1 MKVRE
6 RRILAMI
13 LCFAM
18 ILSGFSNLSLPVM
31 AKETSSAT
39 VTDAEEEN
47 ESAETVEQG
56 EKQKESKKETK
67 KETEKEKEASKS
79 EETVKASDTDA
90 KDASKKKSAKKN
102 KDDEKDLEVE
112 IDGIK
117 VFVVDKKNVLPE
129 GAYIEVEKLE
139 DKDALKLAKEAAGKT
154 EDNVELVRDA
164 IGVDITFYDADDNKF
179 EPSKDVEVNI
189 DVKEYRKLE
198 IEDKY
203 TNPSYDVLH
212 IPDKGD
218 PEFIEDA
225 KVDEEGA
232 VFESDDFS
240 PYIITASPIDLTKIN
255 AANVQAGFS
264 DYSPYIKTHK
274 LTVDN
279 QEILD
284 GDTIEPTKQFKL
296 EMSFNMKLSDM
307 STNITDSTDGL
318 HYYFPLPD
326 HISIGDKGSADSQI
340 PLYNSRNVQIGT
352 YYIKADAKNGDV
364 MYVTFPGFYDDVTT
378 YFELSA
384 SWSDTDD
391 KDSIQVPWGKDV
403 DTYFINRTSLI
414 ITKDQTRARRG
425 DDGITRNV
433 FHITIKAKDDM
444 NDVKD
449 VDFKDEMTSQHFILD
464 PEGVTGDDGKKY
476 AFKITSYD
484 KDGVVVGTPEVKP
497 ASVAKTSDA
506 GTNGTKTSVEI
517 KGLTVPKGGKI
528 VVEYAAYIPR
538 EDKRDMDN
546 NAESDTLENT
556 AAASHPVTNKET
568 GKVEH
573 PWITSKVTDNL
584 IYKKQ
589 WILKDASDKN
599 LVKVTDTDNTE
610 YIAMD
615 YDVEVNPLREYTMGG
630 ALIRDVISNSF
641 YSADDIKYTNV
652 TYDIKNLANEK
663 PYVTKTVKANT
674 ATTRELSWVP
684 LSKDVYDDLCSKID
698 VKHPLGALGRLQND
712 SALAGTRSALQSAIS
727 AAGYSFSGDYSDYI
741 FTDNECHEFVWL
753 VPEDEDD
760 PDRPGDKIVGT
771 YKLHYHTISGL
782 GVGSFANSASLRYRD
797 MDPVIFGAVGY
808 PGDYSLKDR
817 KIEAKKY
824 NEGVY
829 LGNDGNYYV
838 DWTIT
843 VAVPADSR
851 GWEDIMLID
860 EFPRYVVG
868 SGDDTIIYSDWLKGL
883 AAPNYDSMNSGV
895 FQFSTD
901 SKRNDVKAIVNR
913 ARVGLDNGYWNGYSE
928 TMTSNYMNGYFVSVP
943 DEEWIDKLSRWN
955 AEAFVATIA
964 SKGTHYSGKD
974 LAAGQFIAET
984 DGTDWTSVVK
994 KGDTGTIN
1002 SYTIYL
1008 GDFPGTEDTEGY
1020 DVKIK
1025 YTTMVNPLL
1034 VERLPDILKDKGEDV
1049 AVLTNTADVF
1059 HSYVKRDG
1067 EGNILGRALMQGGT
1081 SEGWVGKLQSSYWI
1095 GGGDADDCIIKDKV
1109 SDYDGKTGLVSY
1121 KSSLNKNKQLIAH
1134 KNVYTIQDAMN
1145 VPGVLYKNINL
1156 KFPSDVN
1163 GGAAI
1168 ITNGKVVDA
1177 YKNDV
1182 KIEVSSAKDSSN
1194 KLTITFD
1201 NAGGKFQ
1208 DAAGKVAQL
1217 VLTYDVD
1224 FKSNSVPTDVTLNNS
1239 IVLSERMPNADG
1251 ETFSTK
1257 LIDQAEVEYT
1267 IDKALDKTLDKDNLP
1282 SEKNNFTATYSIIV
1296 DPTSANAKELADMA
1310 VGDTF
1315 TVKDTMG
1322 SNMDLILKSVKVS
1335 MIEKGAA
1342 TDITKDCQRSYNST
1356 SRILQ
1361 VKVPKKSATA
1371 SYKIEYQVNV
1381 THLSKDGETYLRNKA
1396 EILGT
1401 TVKKEDDNERIS
1413 IFNSSESSDA
1423 STNMIRINKY
1433 DMDNISASVDAT
1445 FDIYKYDNGWKCL
1458 TSGADKIYADDFPI
1472 STTNGKV
1479 VITNMIPDNQPHRLI
1494 EVDTWYKLVERSTSK
1509 GYTVNGEP
1517 LYYYVSVD
1525 GAVHKNAPSG
1535 VDNYVIANLIT
1546 GKKESEI
1553 EEDALPT
1560 LLFGNKKTGLRV
1572 EKTDKGTGAVLKG
1585 VEFSLY
1591 KDADAKQLI
1600 EAQTTDDAGIA
1611 EFSSLTVLDANGSGT
1626 VYLKETATVP
1636 THLIDENIYEITFEN
1651 GNVTN
1656 AVSVSDS
1663 SKKLGIDTNGAL
1675 SKVTVKDIS
1684 VTNKLIIEK
1693 KVNSK
1698 SAKYKNDEFEF
1709 VINLTDADGKTLT
1722 GTFESHKFAAD
1733 GTANPIAEPYKSG
1746 DTIKLKDG
1754 EKFEIDKL
1762 PTDTKY
1768 TVSERTPADYT
1779 PTIEVT
1785 DTVGGDRKKV
1795 YGSNTSGT
1803 VEQGSADDLLF
1814 NNTRRTS
1821 LIVTKSATKKSD
1833 KSALKIPDGHTVTIR
1848 SNNIHTGKIWA
1859 IAKYNATSEKYECE
1873 YLVDD
1878 AMKFYTTTEDGSD
1891 IVGGFR
1897 ITGIDYTSNLAVV
1910 ESNADIPGYSYKLV
1924 NADGYNANGVWAT
1937 DSSDDRTLV
1946 LNNVY
1951 DELFADVNITAE
1963 KTLLGKTLEDEEFS
1977 FAIYQHDG
1985 SGYGRQIKAGVK
1997 NNQAGKIDFGRISYS
2012 LEDLGGADEKDIFYK
2027 IVEEKESRSEIVYDT
2042 TTAVYVK
2049 VHLHKEK
2056 DASTGED
2063 VLKADAPVYSSTDMS
2078 DGSESDGKKP
2088 KFVNGYNAS
2097 GKLALKISKKMLSK
2111 NASNGMFSFKV
2122 TEYSDATYKTEK
2134 SDMPSPLFTATSP
2147 AIAKDGSG
2155 EITFPEFTYAIVTNT
2170 SEGKVAI
2177 NHKGMHYYLVEE
2189 IIPDAAE
2196 DLKLADGSTVKYL
2209 DGIIYDTTKYKIAVS
2224 VTDDG
2229 KGNLTPVVKKVESDG
2244 SIGDT
2249 VNESNFTTEY
2259 VFENKYYATGS
2270 IGLNASKKLT
2280 GRDMKAREFS
2290 FAITEYKDA
2299 TRTDIKKDSN
2309 SKDIVYEAYAPAASD
2324 GDEVQVSFSDINYTL
2339 DDVGTH
2345 YYRIAE
2351 KQPSGMGVTTA
2362 NGKNKKDGVTYSNEE
2377 YDFVVVVSDN
2387 GDGTLKTEV
2396 RDDSNKAITDTAAKF
2411 EFENVYSAEG
2421 SITFEGT
2428 KTVEGHDIINSA
2440 AGYGYE
2446 FIVKETGISNTYY
2459 GKTVKNATV
2468 DSKTGKAKAAIVFDT
2483 ISYGLNDLGE
2493 HEYLIYEKITK
2504 QGLDGITYDTHA
2516 YTVTVKV
2523 EDGGNGSLKASITK
2537 IQKADS
2543 DTQIF
2548 TDMPLTTKLDFTNV
2562 YNAETSL
2569 TISATKSIK
2578 AGAKT
2583 LADSK
2588 TFEFE
2593 LIEVD
2598 GDKEIVLATGT
2609 NDDNGDITFED
2620 PANPGTEFKLSYKV
2634 DGANKVDAA
2643 NKVGI
2648 HSYKI
2653 VEKDAGDSGYT
2664 YDNEVYT
2671 FRLNV
2676 TDNFDGTLHIE
2687 DMDKALTRTD
2697 GTTDAAADTR
2707 TYTLNIGNGKST
2719 NFENGYE
2726 AKGDITFGGTKA
2738 FTVKETNTT
2747 RDMKDDEFTFTVTE
2761 YTDDTYTTE
2770 KGTTKY
2776 KGANKADG
2784 TITFD
2789 TIEYVRNESQD
2800 DVGTHYYRVVEN
2812 IPDGAEKVTDENGN
2826 DSYIYKGV
2834 TYSNQ
2839 SYDVTV
2845 NVSDNDDGTLTCT
2858 TSGIETKLDFANT
2871 YSAAGEII
2879 LEGQKSVTD
2888 IEKTYNKLE
2897 MTDGMF
2903 TFVVKDDSGKEVSTG
2918 KNDKDGKIVFGTIK
2932 YDMKD
2937 IGTHKYTITEASDKK
2952 VSGIIYDTS
2961 EIQAEVTVSDAGDGT
2976 LDVSVSYKKNNE
2988 LINSAVFNNKTS
3000 EVKIKKTDENG
3011 AGLAGA
3017 KFKITTKD
3025 GTEVTSFE
3033 SNGDIHVINGLE
3045 INTEYILVEVEAPE
3059 GYEKAKDVSFK
3070 IDEEGNVFVDGT
3082 KVDIIEIA
3090 NEKII
3095 VDSGEKDKKNKDAKS
3110 NKKNSKNS
3118 KKNSKKNA
3126 TVTAEDDSNNNNKNN
3141 NSVSSQNH
3149 KTGDTMNLVL
3159 VMMLCM
3165 LSLLGMI
3172 YIGVKKYR
3180 SRSNN

>member
-1 MKVRE
+1 
-6 RRILAMI
+6 MI

-378 YFELSA
+378 YFDLSA

-391 KDSIQVPWGKDV
+391 KDSIQVPWGKEV

-414 ITKDQTRARRG
+414 ITKDQTHARRG

-449 VDFKDEMTSQHFILD
+449 VDFKDDMTSQHFILD

-538 EDKRDMDN
+538 EDKRNMDN

-652 TYDIKNLANEK
+652 TYDIKNLTNEK
-663 PYVTKTVKANT
+663 PYVTKTVKAST
-674 ATTRELSWVP
+674 STTKELSWVP
-684 LSKDVYDDLCSKID
+684 LSKEVYEDLCSKID

-1020 DVKIK
+1020 DVKVK

-1109 SDYDGKTGLVSY
+1109 SDYDDKTGLVSY

-1134 KNVYTIQDAMN
+1134 TNVYTIQDAMN

-1168 ITNGKVVDA
+1168 ITNGKVENA
-1177 YKNDV
+1177 YKNYV
-1182 KIEVSSAKDSSN
+1182 TINVTNEKDSSN

-1201 NAGGKFQ
+1201 NKDSKFQ

-1217 VLTYDVD
+1217 VLTYDAD

-1239 IVLSERMPNADG
+1239 IVLSERIPNADG

-1282 SEKNNFTATYSIIV
+1282 SENNNFTATYSIIV

-1396 EILGT
+1396 EILET

-1546 GKKESEI
+1546 GKNESEI

-1611 EFSSLTVLDANGSGT
+1611 EFSSLTVLDANGSGK

-1663 SKKLGIDTNGAL
+1663 SKKLSIDTNGAL

-1963 KTLLGKTLEDEEFS
+1963 KTLLGKTLEDGEFS

-2042 TTAVYVK
+2042 TTAVFVK

-2111 NASNGMFSFKV
+2111 NASNGKFSFKV

-2244 SIGDT
+2244 TIGDT

-2270 IGLNASKKLT
+2270 IGLKASKKLT

-2290 FAITEYKDA
+2290 FTVTEYKDSS
-2299 TRTDIKKDSN
+2299 RKDIKKDSD
-2309 SKDIVYEAYAPAASD
+2309 SKDIVYEASVPAASD
-2324 GDEVQVSFSDINYTL
+2324 GAGAKINFSDIKYTL

-2345 YYRIAE
+2345 YYRMVE
-2351 KQPSGMGVTTA
+2351 KQPSGTGVTTV
-2362 NGKNKKDGVTYSNEE
+2362 NGKNKKDGVTYSDKT
-2377 YDFVVVVSDN
+2377 YDFTVVVSDN

-2396 RDDSNKAITDTAAKF
+2396 KDSDNKDITDTAATF
-2411 EFENVYSAEG
+2411 TFENVYNAEG

-2428 KTVEGHDIINSA
+2428 KTFEGHDIVTGPN
-2440 AGYGYE
+2440 GYGFGFMIEDLATNKY
-2446 FIVKETGISNTYY
+2446 YY
-2459 GKTVKNATV
+2459 GMTKENTTV
-2468 DSKTGKAKAAIVFDT
+2468 DPKTGKAKAAIVFDT
-2483 ISYGLNDLGE
+2483 IYYGLKDIGE
-2493 HEYLIYEKITK
+2493 HQYYIYEYIPG
-2504 QGLDGITYDTHA
+2504 QGIDGITYDEHV
-2516 YTVTVKV
+2516 YEVTVEVK
-2523 EDGGNGSLKASITK
+2523 DGGDGSLKASITK
-2537 IQKADS
+2537 IRMGDPVSQA
-2543 DTQIF
+2543 F
-2548 TDMPLTTKLDFTNV
+2548 TDVALNTKLDFTNV

-2598 GDKEIVLATGT
+2598 GDKETVLATGT

-2738 FTVKETNTT
+2738 FTVKETNTA

-2770 KGTTKY
+2770 KGTTQY
-2776 KGANKADG
+2776 KGTNKADG

-2812 IPDGAEKVTDENGN
+2812 IPDDAEKVTDENGN

-3141 NSVSSQNH
+3141 SSVSSQNH

-3180 SRSNN
+3180 SRSDN